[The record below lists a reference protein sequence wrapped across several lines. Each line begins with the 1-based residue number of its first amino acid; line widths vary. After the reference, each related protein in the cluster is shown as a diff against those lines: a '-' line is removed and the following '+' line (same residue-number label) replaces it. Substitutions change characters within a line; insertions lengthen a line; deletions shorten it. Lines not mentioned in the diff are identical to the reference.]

1 MYLPS
6 NSVWY
11 DYYSQEKYEAGDDGR
26 YLVLDAPFDT
36 IPILVRGGSMLVKK
50 KTGVA
55 KNTAQRLLNVLN
67 ISCHSDGLLML
78 KT

>member
-1 MYLPS
+1 MEVYLPS

-11 DYYSQEKYEAGDDGR
+11 DYYSHEKYEAADDGR
-26 YLVLDAPFDT
+26 YVVLDAPFDT

-55 KNTAQRLLNVLN
+55 KNTAQR
-67 ISCHSDGLLML
+67 
-78 KT
+78 